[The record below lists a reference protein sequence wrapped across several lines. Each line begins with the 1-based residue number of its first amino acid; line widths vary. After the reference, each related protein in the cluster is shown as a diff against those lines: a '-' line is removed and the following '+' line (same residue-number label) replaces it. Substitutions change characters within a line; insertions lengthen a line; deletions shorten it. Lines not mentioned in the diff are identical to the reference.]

1 MPVLSICAVD
11 DRFNTSLDASRMRG
25 GVMAL
30 KYCCVFEPV
39 RTVQP
44 EACLDPFATIHLRS
58 KIIIPP
64 VSSESRQEADSQR

>member
-1 MPVLSICAVD
+1 MHSEPNEISED
-11 DRFNTSLDASRMRG
+11 NRKRKRG

-39 RTVQP
+39 STVQP

-58 KIIIPP
+58 EIFIPP
-64 VSSESRQEADSQR
+64 VSSESRQEADSQALTFD